1 MKASFSVTNSLIYV
15 KKKEGR
21 RAREEEAEG
30 RSGNL
35 SKRFRCSVRHQLSVA
50 CRRSIVDPSALHQV
64 GYSTLP
70 TRVTHTLFALCVLH
84 LTFLSVILSALAARR
99 GRRRPPRDRTEACL
113 PCGGCSRGQ
122 HCVRPSWPRRF
133 PDHRHRRRSLPLLLQ
148 RTHCRNCGGILNWMR
163 HTCTAWT
170 WDAWSLLKKQ
180 NGGTPAVATW
190 VGNKVLPFGRIAR
203 RREYLLRRTRW
214 WKWCTAPGPTKRQCG
229 SSPARQRYVV

>member
-1 MKASFSVTNSLIYV
+1 M
-15 KKKEGR
+15 
-21 RAREEEAEG
+21 
-30 RSGNL
+30 GNK
-35 SKRFRCSVRHQLSVA
+35 SS
-50 CRRSIVDPSALHQV
+50 
-64 GYSTLP
+64 P

-99 GRRRPPRDRTEACL
+99 GRRRPPRDRRSSRTEACL

-180 NGGTPAVATW
+180 SAWTPAVAFTW

-203 RREYLLRRTRW
+203 RREHLLRRTRW
-214 WKWCTAPGPTKRQCG
+214 WKWCTAKELSRQPTKHQCG
-229 SSPARQRYVV
+229 SSLRRAAVCGSMSAAR